1 MLLMSSVK
9 EPLTPEE
16 TVVEESEQE
25 VVSDEFEIR
34 RKAFF
39 RA

>member
-25 VVSDEFEIR
+25 VSDEFEIR